1 MGTGFERAGPFL
13 WYLAQVASFPN
24 GGRGSEKWS
33 RIFAQGDKWSF
44 CLTAGKIQPA
54 NQEKP

>member
-1 MGTGFERAGPFL
+1 MRYEYDLDPLSQHGTK
-13 WYLAQVASFPN
+13 
-24 GGRGSEKWS
+24 KWS